1 MAKIPHIDTEHGF
14 LDRRR
19 PLDHA
24 RVSQPSS
31 RTSQSTARGMDVAF
45 KRVGPGEEVPPPPK
59 ELAEWAGNTAG
70 GTLGGM
76 VYGAVRGYRAH
87 DPQYAEVAAIVAK
100 RHRWMRAT
108 SEATLGGLRL
118 GSFVAVFSAVQL
130 ASASHRADGARDM
143 WDTVAAGAVTAGATG
158 LALPGGLGVRMKG
171 FGLGVLVGGG
181 LCLPLG
187 YVTQELDR
195 LIPPSEP
202 REPIESET
210 RIVTRAARFGRRRHR
225 VVRSRT
231 ARASAAEEKH
241 VVPEVAR

>member
-1 MAKIPHIDTEHGF
+1 
-14 LDRRR
+14 
-19 PLDHA
+19 
-24 RVSQPSS
+24 
-31 RTSQSTARGMDVAF
+31 MDVAF

-210 RIVTRAARFGRRRHR
+210 LATRDAGTSRRGGAYSRAAAPRDLAGAAIASFEAELRERAPRKKTTWFPRF
-225 VVRSRT
+225 
-231 ARASAAEEKH
+231 RANGSDD
-241 VVPEVAR
+241 

>member
-1 MAKIPHIDTEHGF
+1 
-14 LDRRR
+14 
-19 PLDHA
+19 
-24 RVSQPSS
+24 
-31 RTSQSTARGMDVAF
+31 MDVAF

-158 LALPGGLGVRMKG
+158 LALPGGAGVRMR
-171 FGLGVLVGGG
+171 GLGLGLLVGGG
-181 LCLPLG
+181 MCLPLG

-195 LIPPSEP
+195 LLPPSPSTRDRTLAPGSEP
-202 REPIESET
+202 RGSEAVAT
-210 RIVTRAARFGRRRHR
+210 RGAGMRRQGGAYSRDTAPRDLAGAAIASFEAELRERAPRKKSKWFPWVGYD
-225 VVRSRT
+225 
-231 ARASAAEEKH
+231 
-241 VVPEVAR
+241 

>member
-1 MAKIPHIDTEHGF
+1 
-14 LDRRR
+14 
-19 PLDHA
+19 
-24 RVSQPSS
+24 
-31 RTSQSTARGMDVAF
+31 
-45 KRVGPGEEVPPPPK
+45 
-59 ELAEWAGNTAG
+59 
-70 GTLGGM
+70 
-76 VYGAVRGYRAH
+76 
-87 DPQYAEVAAIVAK
+87 
-100 RHRWMRAT
+100 MRAT

-202 REPIESET
+202 RDLAGAAIASFEAELRE
-210 RIVTRAARFGRRRHR
+210 RAPRKKNTWFPRLRGD
-225 VVRSRT
+225 
-231 ARASAAEEKH
+231 
-241 VVPEVAR
+241 

>member
-1 MAKIPHIDTEHGF
+1 
-14 LDRRR
+14 
-19 PLDHA
+19 
-24 RVSQPSS
+24 
-31 RTSQSTARGMDVAF
+31 MDVAF

-158 LALPGGLGVRMKG
+158 LALPGGLGVRLRG

-187 YVTQELDR
+187 YVTQELDL
-195 LIPPSEP
+195 LIPLESLGEETVATRGPGTSRGGGASGASVGQYSRDAEP
-202 REPIESET
+202 RDLAGAAIASFEAELRE
-210 RIVTRAARFGRRRHR
+210 RAPRKK
-225 VVRSRT
+225 RT
-231 ARASAAEEKH
+231 WFPSW
-241 VVPEVAR
+241 VGGD

>member
-1 MAKIPHIDTEHGF
+1 
-14 LDRRR
+14 
-19 PLDHA
+19 
-24 RVSQPSS
+24 
-31 RTSQSTARGMDVAF
+31 MDVAF

-87 DPQYAEVAAIVAK
+87 DPRYAEVAAIVAK

-158 LALPGGLGVRMKG
+158 LAIPGGVGVRMKG
-171 FGLGVLVGGG
+171 LGLGVLVGGG

-195 LIPPSEP
+195 LIPRDESPGETDGSEP
-202 REPIESET
+202 FAKRTSAMSDRT
-210 RIVTRAARFGRRRHR
+210 STSRGGGRY
-225 VVRSRT
+225 SRN
-231 ARASAAEEKH
+231 SAAPRDLAGAAIASFEAELRERAPRKKTTWF
-241 VVPEVAR
+241 PRFRANGSDD

>member
-1 MAKIPHIDTEHGF
+1 
-14 LDRRR
+14 
-19 PLDHA
+19 
-24 RVSQPSS
+24 
-31 RTSQSTARGMDVAF
+31 MDVAF

-87 DPQYAEVAAIVAK
+87 DPRYAEVAAIVAK

-158 LALPGGLGVRMKG
+158 LAIPGGVGVRMKG
-171 FGLGVLVGGG
+171 LGLGVLVGGG

-195 LIPPSEP
+195 LIPHDESRETKGSEP
-202 REPIESET
+202 FET
-210 RIVTRAARFGRRRHR
+210 RTSAMSDGRLTSRGGGYYSRDAAPRDLAGAAIASFEAELRERAPRKKSTWFPRF
-225 VVRSRT
+225 
-231 ARASAAEEKH
+231 RASGGDD
-241 VVPEVAR
+241 